1 MDPSLCA
8 FMAQQQVGGRF
19 AAHGW
24 CRGQIGARH
33 EVRECSLQIGQA
45 GISHGQNAVIEA
57 AREQGGLAR
66 LGGVDKR
73 CHKLRPAVAPEQFWK
88 SVPAGLSGRDE
99 GPTNCGS

>member
-19 AAHGW
+19 AVHGW

-45 GISHGQNAVIEA
+45 GISHGCP
-57 AREQGGLAR
+57 RTR
-66 LGGVDKR
+66 LGGVNQR